1 MNSNIRVRFAPSPTG
16 DLHIGGVRTAL
27 FNWLFARNKGGSF
40 ILRIEDT
47 DEARSTEESV
57 KVILDAMKWLELNWD
72 EGPCNEVAKY
82 APYCQMARKEQ
93 GIYQKYADE
102 LIEKD
107 LAYPCYCTP
116 EEVDEMRKAA
126 QANKQPPKYDGRCA
140 SLTKEQRKEKEAQ
153 GRKAVIRFKMPKDG
167 KIVLNDLIRGSVEF
181 DNALLDDFV
190 ILKASGVPTYNFACV
205 IDDYLM
211 EMTHVLRGDDHI
223 SNTPRQMHLYNA
235 LGWKMPEF
243 GHMAMIL
250 GPDGARL
257 SKRHGHTS
265 VLEYR
270 KEGYLYEALINYLA
284 LLGWSTE
291 DSQQL
296 FTMDELK
303 EKFSVER
310 CGSSPST
317 FDPVKLLWLN
327 GEKIRSKSI
336 DEVYGLFMD
345 WLKYTGNEKLIE
357 SWDKE
362 LLKKAMVLEHDKI
375 KLLSDIPSLVDFFF
389 TKEVDYKEEAVN
401 KTLLSEKSKESAR
414 IVLEESINRLPNQSD
429 FSAAALEQYA
439 RDLAAEKEIKTGQV
453 FHPIRVAISGR
464 TQGPSLFHMMEVM
477 GKDEVVRRIEAC
489 YNKFFA

>member
-1 MNSNIRVRFAPSPTG
+1 MSNEIRVRFAPSPTG

-27 FNWLFARNKGGSF
+27 FNWLFARNKGGKF

-72 EGPCNEVAKY
+72 EGPGNEVAEY
-82 APYCQMARKEQ
+82 APYYQMKRKDD
-93 GIYQKYADE
+93 GVYQKYSGE
-102 LIEKD
+102 LVEKG

-116 EEVDEMRKAA
+116 EEVEEMRKTA
-126 QANKQPPKYDGRCA
+126 QAGKLPPKYDGRCRH
-140 SLTKEQRKEKEAQ
+140 LTLEQRKQKEAE
-153 GRKAVIRFKMPKDG
+153 GRKAVIRFKTPDAG
-167 KIVLNDLIRGSVEF
+167 NIVLEDLIRGRVEF
-181 DNALLDDFV
+181 DNSLLDDFV
-190 ILKASGVPTYNFACV
+190 IMKTSGVPTYNFACV
-205 IDDYLM
+205 IDDHLM

-223 SNTPRQMHLYNA
+223 SNTPRQMHIYNA
-235 LGWKMPEF
+235 FGWKMPF
-243 GHMAMIL
+243 FAHMAMIL

-270 KEGYLYEALINYLA
+270 KEGYLQEAVLNYLA

-291 DSQQL
+291 DSQQI
-296 FTMDELK
+296 FTIDELK

-310 CGSSPST
+310 CGTSPST

-327 GEKIRSKSI
+327 GEKIRSKMP
-336 DEVYGLFMD
+336 EQLFTLFTD
-345 WLKYTGNEKLIE
+345 WLKYTDNEKLIE
-357 SWDKE
+357 GWDIE

-375 KLLSDIPSLVDFFF
+375 KLLKDIPSLVDFFF
-389 TKEVDYKEEAVN
+389 VKDVAFDEEAV
-401 KTLLSEKSKESAR
+401 KKVFEKSKDTAGAVLKESAQ
-414 IVLEESINRLPNQSD
+414 RLPGQTD
-429 FSAAALEQYA
+429 FSAEALEKYA
-439 RDLAAEKEIKTGQV
+439 RDLAAEKGLGTGKV

-477 GKDEVVRRIEAC
+477 GRDEVVRRIKIAVTR
-489 YNKFFA
+489 FFDA